1 MLDELRSLCLHCT
14 ILLDA
19 VAMGNN
25 DHTLDSVQSRG
36 HGDSLSVIAA
46 RRRHHAFKRRLG
58 LAQPLCVNQRAAQL
72 KSSYRRVVLML
83 DPDLSA

>member
-1 MLDELRSLCLHCT
+1 MLDELRSLRLHCT

-36 HGDSLSVIAA
+36 HGDSLSMIAA
-46 RRRHHAFKRRLG
+46 RCRHYSFERRPG
-58 LAQPLCVNQRAAQL
+58 LPQPLRVNQRAAQL
-72 KSSYRRVVLML
+72 KSSHRRVVLML